1 LALQNVSY
9 AADAAATSAIPIT
22 NSSTNERNKWLELDY
37 AGLADAADKYVG
49 LQPTLY
55 SELVSDK
62 ADLGKL
68 RDLDRKVII
77 HIGLA
82 DDSIP
87 PAGNINYYERVA
99 AAMGGYAE
107 VQKFMRLYLVPGAAH
122 SSQGRGYTVN
132 GQNDAVPLPKL
143 PGNDN
148 QTPTREQD
156 QFFTALTDWV
166 EKDKPPSEITLTS
179 RNNRI
184 SYPACVYPFRTT
196 WDGSGPA
203 TQATSFGCR

>member
-1 LALQNVSY
+1 MSGTNGWSSTTPGWRTPWTS
-9 AADAAATSAIPIT
+9 TSA
-22 NSSTNERNKWLELDY
+22 RK
-37 AGLADAADKYVG
+37 
-49 LQPTLY
+49 PTLF

-122 SSQGRGYTVN
+122 SSQGRGYTASN
-132 GQNDAVPLPKL
+132 RKW
-143 PGNDN
+143 
-148 QTPTREQD
+148 
-156 QFFTALTDWV
+156 LT
-166 EKDKPPSEITLTS
+166 IA
-179 RNNRI
+179 R
-184 SYPACVYPFRTT
+184 
-196 WDGSGPA
+196 SG
-203 TQATSFGCR
+203 R